1 MNPSPTSIHLSLET
15 GEVEIT
21 VLTPRLVHVRQA
33 AGELMPRRSWAI
45 PRADADFPA
54 VPVERSES
62 DAGITLKTDLVA
74 VTVRRADG
82 AVSFTNSAGRVFCAD
97 AQAPRVS
104 GRGVHAARQAAPGER
119 FYGFGE
125 RAGLLEKSGRLLTN
139 WTTDPVRSHGPGV
152 DPLYIAIPVYLSL
165 QPGLCHAVYF
175 NNTFHSEF
183 DLRRLANRTAAE
195 PAIMEWR
202 ADGGELDYYVVYG
215 PTPAE
220 ALHGLTELLYRMPMP
235 PRWAL
240 GYHQSRWSYQSAD
253 EVRQVADEF
262 RSRQIPCD
270 VIHLDID
277 HMDGYRNLTW
287 NPQTYPDPAGLV
299 AEMRSIGI
307 RLVPIVDAGIKVDPA
322 YRVYASGLQQDAFI
336 RKADG
341 SLAQYYVWPDDSVFA
356 DYLRP
361 EVRDWWGSL
370 FEEHARIGIEGIWT
384 DMNEPVVFDKPFSQ
398 GGGGTGTLPLDAGQ
412 GPAGERTTH
421 AEAHNLFGLGMAQAT
436 YEGMRRALGGRRPFV
451 LCRSGF
457 AGIQRWT
464 ASWMG
469 DNDSWWEHLAMSLP
483 QLMNMGL
490 SGAPFVGV
498 DIGGFG
504 NEATPELFARWM
516 QIGSLMPFC
525 RGHSSAGTQPH
536 EPWAFGA
543 EVEQISR
550 TYLTLRYRLLP
561 YLYTQ
566 FWKAHQCGTPIFR
579 PLFFDFPQDAALAN
593 LDDQVMVG
601 PLLMAAPILQPGVR
615 ARAVYLP
622 AGEWFDWWTGRRLT
636 GGGWTWTEAP
646 LDSMPLYVRAGAILP
661 LGPAMQHTGERP
673 LDELMLE
680 VYPGEGEFTL
690 YEDDGLTDACERGD
704 YCQTHYRLHRRAGNL
719 ELEVWAREGS
729 YQPPV
734 RNVTVRFHGRVRLGE
749 FSYTD
754 DGTARHLRLG
764 N

>member
-1 MNPSPTSIHLSLET
+1 
-15 GEVEIT
+15 
-21 VLTPRLVHVRQA
+21 
-33 AGELMPRRSWAI
+33 
-45 PRADADFPA
+45 
-54 VPVERSES
+54 
-62 DAGITLKTDLVA
+62 
-74 VTVRRADG
+74 
-82 AVSFTNSAGRVFCAD
+82 
-97 AQAPRVS
+97 
-104 GRGVHAARQAAPGER
+104 
-119 FYGFGE
+119 
-125 RAGLLEKSGRLLTN
+125 
-139 WTTDPVRSHGPGV
+139 
-152 DPLYIAIPVYLSL
+152 
-165 QPGLCHAVYF
+165 
-175 NNTFHSEF
+175 
-183 DLRRLANRTAAE
+183 
-195 PAIMEWR
+195 
-202 ADGGELDYYVVYG
+202 
-215 PTPAE
+215 
-220 ALHGLTELLYRMPMP
+220 
-235 PRWAL
+235 
-240 GYHQSRWSYQSAD
+240 
-253 EVRQVADEF
+253 
-262 RSRQIPCD
+262 
-270 VIHLDID
+270 
-277 HMDGYRNLTW
+277 
-287 NPQTYPDPAGLV
+287 
-299 AEMRSIGI
+299 
-307 RLVPIVDAGIKVDPA
+307 
-322 YRVYASGLQQDAFI
+322 
-336 RKADG
+336 
-341 SLAQYYVWPDDSVFA
+341 
-356 DYLRP
+356 
-361 EVRDWWGSL
+361 
-370 FEEHARIGIEGIWT
+370 
-384 DMNEPVVFDKPFSQ
+384 
-398 GGGGTGTLPLDAGQ
+398 
-412 GPAGERTTH
+412 
-421 AEAHNLFGLGMAQAT
+421 
-436 YEGMRRALGGRRPFV
+436 
-451 LCRSGF
+451 
-457 AGIQRWT
+457 
-464 ASWMG
+464 MG

-525 RGHSSAGTQPH
+525 RGHSSAGTLPH

-579 PLFFDFPQDAALAN
+579 PLFFDFPQDAALADLN
-593 LDDQVMVG
+593 DQVMVG
-601 PLLMAAPILQPGVR
+601 PLLMAAPVLQPGVR